1 MMETI
6 KQELIFWGRMLYER
20 GLLCGSSGNISRR
33 VEDKIFI
40 TAHGSY
46 LGFLKE
52 EDIVVLDVKG
62 NLLEGKKGAT
72 SETPL
77 HINVYQH
84 FPEKTIV
91 LHAHSPYTV
100 HYFHQYTRLEPI
112 TFEERLYLGVIPVV
126 PQHTPIVTKLEPVL
140 EALEKNDIVVLQNHG
155 VVAIGNDFKKVFSL
169 IELLETNTK
178 LALLTGRKP
187 KEKMLKP
194 VAYVLFSHK
203 HLSALKERV
212 NQDKEMQRL
221 GEEYA
226 FTTILGLLSEGKELS
241 FFFEKGRIIKIK
253 EEREKAAFVFSAKE
267 RMWRWVFKGEVDP
280 FAAFFQGKIGLKG
293 DFRQLMHWFPV
304 FARLFTLWQEVG
316 IL

>member
-1 MMETI
+1 MKAI

-33 VEDKIFI
+33 VEDRIFI

-77 HINVYQH
+77 HLAIYQQ
-84 FPEKTIV
+84 FPEKTII

-100 HYFHQYTRLEPI
+100 HYFNQYPWLEPI
-112 TFEERLYLGVIPVV
+112 TFEERLYLGIIPVV
-126 PQHTPIVTKLEPVL
+126 PQYTPIVTKLEPVL
-140 EALEKNDIVVLQNHG
+140 EALEKNDIVVLKNHG
-155 VVAIGNDFKKVFSL
+155 VVAIGNEFKKVFSL

-178 LALLTGRKP
+178 LAFLTGRKP
-187 KEKMLKP
+187 KERMLKP
-194 VAYVLFSHK
+194 VTHVLFSPE
-203 HLSALKERV
+203 HLSALRGRV

-221 GEEYA
+221 GEEYG
-226 FTTILGLLSEGKELS
+226 FTTILGLLTEGKELS
-241 FFFEKGRIIKIK
+241 FFFEKGQIVDVK
-253 EEREKAAFVFSAKE
+253 EGTEKATFVFSAKE
-267 RMWRWVFKGEVDP
+267 RVWRWVFKGEVDP
-280 FAAFFQGKIGLKG
+280 FSAFFQGKIELKA
-293 DFRQLMHWFPV
+293 DFRQLMQWFPV
-304 FARLFTLWQEVG
+304 FVRLFTLWQEIGV
-316 IL
+316 L

>member
-1 MMETI
+1 M
-6 KQELIFWGRMLYER
+6 
-20 GLLCGSSGNISRR
+20 
-33 VEDKIFI
+33 
-40 TAHGSY
+40 
-46 LGFLKE
+46 
-52 EDIVVLDVKG
+52 
-62 NLLEGKKGAT
+62 
-72 SETPL
+72 
-77 HINVYQH
+77 
-84 FPEKTIV
+84 
-91 LHAHSPYTV
+91 
-100 HYFHQYTRLEPI
+100 
-112 TFEERLYLGVIPVV
+112 
-126 PQHTPIVTKLEPVL
+126 
-140 EALEKNDIVVLQNHG
+140 
-155 VVAIGNDFKKVFSL
+155 AIGNDFKKVFSL

-304 FARLFTLWQEVG
+304 FARLFTLWQEIG